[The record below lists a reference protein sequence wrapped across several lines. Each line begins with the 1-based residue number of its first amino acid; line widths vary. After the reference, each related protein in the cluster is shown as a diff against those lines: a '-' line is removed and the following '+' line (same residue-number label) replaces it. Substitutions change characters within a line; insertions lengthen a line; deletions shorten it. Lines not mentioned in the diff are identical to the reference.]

1 MGSDRPVRVVFVCAG
16 NICRSPMAEAVF
28 REQVSQAGLGD
39 VIEVASRG
47 TEDWH
52 EGEPPHEGTLAVLD
66 AHGIDA
72 RHQRARQIRHR
83 ELREYDYVIALDRS
97 NRDRLLRMPGADPAR
112 ISLLRSW
119 DPAGGE
125 LDVPDPYYT
134 GRFQETYELIRPATE
149 ALLEAIRRR
158 HLAPAPEGS
167 A

>member
-1 MGSDRPVRVVFVCAG
+1 MRRDRPVRVLFVCAG

-28 REQVSQAGLGD
+28 REQVVQAGLEEH
-39 VIEVASRG
+39 IEVASRG

-52 EGEPPHEGTLAVLD
+52 QGEPPHDGTLTVLE

-83 ELREYDYVIALDRS
+83 ELREFDYVIALDQA
-97 NRDRLLRMPGADPAR
+97 NRARLLRLPGADPER

-134 GRFQETYELIRPATE
+134 GRFQETYDLIRPATA
-149 ALLEAIRRR
+149 ALLDAIRRR
-158 HLAPAPEGS
+158 HLDTDAGGPV
-167 A
+167 